1 MKLPPASSL
10 SALRFPAIELDSAF
24 FGGWSGRTVRIRLPG
39 TFVRRGARY
48 AKRKMG
54 RIAERDGVK
63 NNWKLAVALG
73 VSLVTAGGW
82 AQGAPQW
89 VIGPFARPSA
99 GNPVIV
105 PNAASTFQD
114 PIEHQPVAWEALH
127 TFNPA
132 AVVRKG
138 KVVVLY
144 RAEDNSGTM
153 DIGGHTSRLGLAES
167 DDGIHFKRTGEPVFY
182 PAEDDQKVREWPG
195 GVEDPRIVERDDGTY
210 VLTYTQWNRKTYS
223 VGVATSRDLK
233 HWTKYGPAFLT
244 AQGGK
249 YASLVYKSAGI
260 VTQLKGG
267 RLIAAKIA
275 GRYWMYWGEGS
286 IRLATS
292 YDAIHWTPVEDMRG
306 HLVELLRPRRGR
318 FDSTFPET
326 GPPPVLTSAGI
337 VVLYNG
343 KNAEEGGD
351 TVLGPSAYAAGE
363 ALFEASNPA
372 HLLTQTDR
380 PVLKPELPYEK
391 TGQYAAGT
399 TFAEGLVFFR
409 GKWFLYYGCAD
420 SLVAVATAPAEAM
433 SGDSLRMAP
442 AQQTLTLPVNSG
454 PQTLIPQGAEANA
467 RGFYLRNGD
476 TVVFYGDSIT
486 EQNYYNQY
494 VELYAVTRFPW
505 MRVHFYGAGVGG
517 DRVTGGGGGPIDQRL
532 ERDVFAEKPTV
543 VTVMLGMNDG
553 AYRATTDEI
562 EQTYVKG
569 YEHLLDSIREHV
581 PGVRLTLLGP
591 SPYDDVTRPVFFP
604 GGYNAVMQHFADV
617 DQSLA
622 DRYGAAFANFN
633 PPVVAAIQKADAMDP
648 KLAVLLL
655 PDRVHPDPLAHWV
668 MAQTL
673 LKAWRAPALVSSV
686 TLDAHATSVTEAHN
700 AVVSQVEQTDGAL
713 KWTEIE
719 DALPLPFTRSHAATA
734 LLQDLTDIEQQLN
747 QETLRVTGLAPGR
760 YTLSIDG
767 DAVDTFSPDALETGI
782 NLAEFG
788 TPMFHQA
795 QRVSWLVRDR
805 DQTHYI
811 HLRMRVRNAD
821 TGAEE
826 GKDVMQA
833 FENSL
838 EDSIYVEATPK
849 PHVFRLTPVATS
861 TTQSTR

>member
-1 MKLPPASSL
+1 
-10 SALRFPAIELDSAF
+10 
-24 FGGWSGRTVRIRLPG
+24 
-39 TFVRRGARY
+39 
-48 AKRKMG
+48 MG
-54 RIAERDGVK
+54 RIAETDRVK
-63 NNWKLAVALG
+63 TILKLSIALG
-73 VSLVTAGGW
+73 VLLGTAGLV
-82 AQGAPQW
+82 AQGAPKW
-89 VIGPFARPSA
+89 VIGPFTRPA
-99 GNPVIV
+99 TGNPVIS
-105 PNAASTFQD
+105 PDAASTFED
-114 PIEHQPVAWEALH
+114 PITHKSVAWEALH

-132 AVVRKG
+132 AIVRKG

-144 RAEDNSGTM
+144 RAEDNSGAM
-153 DIGGHTSRLGLAES
+153 EIGGHTSRLGLAES

-182 PAEDDQKVREWPG
+182 PAEDDQQAREWPG

-233 HWTKYGPAFLT
+233 HWMKYGPAFLT
-244 AQGGK
+244 ALGGK
-249 YASLVYKSAGI
+249 YANLMYKSAGI
-260 VTQLKGG
+260 VTQMKDG

-275 GRYWMYWGEGS
+275 GRYWMYWGEGA
-286 IRLATS
+286 IKLATS
-292 YDAIHWTPVEDMRG
+292 DDAIHWIPVEDMHG
-306 HLVELLRPRRGR
+306 KLVELLRPRAGH

-326 GPPPVLTSAGI
+326 GPPPVLTSVGI
-337 VVLYNG
+337 VMLYNG
-343 KNAEEGGD
+343 KNATEGGD
-351 TVLGPSAYAAGE
+351 PVLGPNAYAAGE
-363 ALFEASNPA
+363 AIFDPANPA
-372 HLLTQTDR
+372 NLLEQTDK

-399 TFAEGLVFFR
+399 TFVEGLVFFHK
-409 GKWFLYYGCAD
+409 KWFLYYGCAD
-420 SLVAVATAPAEAM
+420 SLVAVATAPAEGM
-433 SGDSLRMAP
+433 SADSLRMAP
-442 AQQTLTLPVNSG
+442 AAEIVSLPVRSG
-454 PQTLIPQGAEANA
+454 PQALMPVGAEANA
-467 RGFYLRNGD
+467 HGFYLRSGD

-494 VELYAVTRFPW
+494 VELYAATRFPW
-505 MRVHFYGAGVGG
+505 MRLHFYGAGVGG

-553 AYRATTDEI
+553 GYRATTDEI

-591 SPYDDVTRPVFFP
+591 SPYDDVTRPVTFP
-604 GGYNAVMQHFADV
+604 GGYNAVMQHFAEV

-622 DRYGAAFANFN
+622 DKYGAAFANLN
-633 PPVVAAIQKADAMDP
+633 PPVAAAIRKADALDS
-648 KLAVLLL
+648 KLGVLLL

-668 MAQTL
+668 MAEAL
-673 LKAWRAPALVSSV
+673 LKGWHAPALVSNV
-686 TLDAHATSVTEAHN
+686 TIDAHAVAVTLALN
-700 AVVSQVEQTDGAL
+700 ASVSQVEQTDGGW
-713 KWTEIE
+713 KWTEVE
-719 DALPLPFTRSHAATA
+719 DALPLPLTRSNATTA
-734 LLQDLTDIEQQLN
+734 LLEDLTDIEQQLN
-747 QETLRVTGLAPGR
+747 QETLRVTGLADGR
-760 YTLSIDG
+760 YALSIDG
-767 DAVDTFSPDALETGI
+767 DAVDTFSPEALESGI
-782 NLAEFG
+782 NLADYA

-805 DQTHYI
+805 DETHYI

-838 EDSIYVEATPK
+838 EDSIYEAAIPK
-849 PHVFRLTPVATS
+849 PHVFRLTSVATS